1 MCVCVCVFAFVFS
14 IQTVYFHKDW
24 RPMELLK
31 NPGTSRQTDVVWH
44 THMQTRDPF
53 GRNTDTLDCLEPVGS
68 PTTDSQGQAGAAPRV
83 WRNLPSHPQVFCS
96 CSKTRRYNREY
107 IYIYIYIWI
116 RWVHVLWLAYSFIK
130 GPMQFRI
137 VKFLKYA
144 AWIFHRLSLASLK
157 APSNVHFFCLFIK
170 NIFLNEM

>member
-1 MCVCVCVFAFVFS
+1 MCVCLLLCFQYRLFTFTK
-14 IQTVYFHKDW
+14 IEDQWNYW
-24 RPMELLK
+24 RTQEPQ
-31 NPGTSRQTDVVWH
+31 GADGRSVTH

-53 GRNTDTLDCLEPVGS
+53 GRNTDTLDRLEPGGS
-68 PTTDSQGQAGAAPRV
+68 PGTDSQGQAGAAAPRV
-83 WRNLPSHPQVFCS
+83 WRNLPSRSHPQVFCS
-96 CSKTRRYNREY
+96 CSKTRRYYREY
-107 IYIYIYIWI
+107 IYMNKMGACFVVSLFVY
-116 RWVHVLWLAYSFIK
+116 K
-130 GPMQFRI
+130 GTMQFRI